1 MAVMRGREASK
12 EFPVSGRNQPIFTSP
27 QAICSRQN
35 SMKILEVKYTKGLGE
50 GLLKLKSGAK
60 TRDRGGESREDETQS
75 GPELSSGEGVLEMH
89 PQ

>member
-1 MAVMRGREASK
+1 
-12 EFPVSGRNQPIFTSP
+12 
-27 QAICSRQN
+27 
-35 SMKILEVKYTKGLGE
+35 MKILEVKYTKGLGE